1 HGALAGAAERLRARR
16 EADFG
21 SAQVVLVDDIF
32 DEFADGRPDPRA
44 IGDFLAHAHRAWDT
58 PPRYV
63 ALVGRGHLD
72 YRDRLGG
79 GPPAVPAPLVASPFG
94 LYSGDADLGDVDR
107 DGVPDLVVGRI
118 PAVDAVDLDAYLDK
132 VETYEATA
140 STWADRVLL
149 VADNDDSGGDFERD
163 VGRVAAALPP
173 TLDVTTLEVSDGVGA
188 ARDDLRDRLEAGV
201 GWAAW
206 VGHGGIDRL
215 ADEGVLLATDA
226 PSLDNVDRPTL
237 LTAFSCNIS
246 RYELPGFTS
255 LAEELVMAPGGAIAT
270 WAPSGLT
277 LHPDS
282 VNAFQMMASRAF
294 TGEHSTLGDLLLDV
308 GRAYGK
314 VVVLPS
320 DQAVYQLMGDPGL
333 AIRLAADPDAGR
345 IFADGFESGDLG
357 LWSAVVGGAPGGGG
371 GESPPGD
378 GGPG

>member
-1 HGALAGAAERLRARR
+1 GN
-16 EADFG
+16 
-21 SAQVVLVDDIF
+21 
-32 DEFADGRPDPRA
+32 
-44 IGDFLAHAHRAWDT
+44 WDT

-94 LYSGDADLGDVDR
+94 LYSGDAALGDVDR

-118 PAVDAVDLDAYLDK
+118 PAVDAADLDAYLDK
-132 VETYEATA
+132 IETYEATGA
-140 STWADRVLL
+140 TWADRVLL

-163 VGRVAAALPP
+163 VGRVAATLPSS
-173 TLDVTTLEVSDGVGA
+173 LDVTTLEVGDGVGA
-188 ARDDLRDRLEAGV
+188 ARDDLRRRLEAGV

-215 ADEGVLLATDA
+215 ADEGVLLSSDA
-226 PSLDNVDRPTL
+226 PSLTNADRPTV
-237 LTAFSCNIS
+237 LTAFSCNIA

-255 LAEELVMAPGGAIAT
+255 LAEELVMAPGGAVAT

-282 VNAFQMMASRAF
+282 VNAFQMVASRAF

-314 VVVLPS
+314 VVLLPS

-333 AIRLAADPDAGR
+333 AIQLAVDPDAGL

-357 LWSAVVGGAPGGGG
+357 FWSAAVGGGG
-371 GESPPGD
+371 DGPSGAGGAGGGPTPGD
-378 GGPG
+378 GGAG